1 MFSNDLAAEAL
12 DSLSHVTLREASRFA
27 LLNPVRQALST
38 SNVHQ
43 LLSPIS
49 RIPLTIGNALKI
61 RQIAYFS
68 RESMAIVGNETL
80 GIPRVEDKRFPIY
93 KQILVPS
100 MLDFQID
107 TLAIKLMHE
116 ALKRIIKRLKTVFFG
131 KKSEQR
137 WYEAYITS
145 FVLLDTLMTVFKLQL
160 SYQECEHG
168 GRFCIPSLLIALSGR
183 PGAPST
189 DHFSQEEN
197 TLANVSY
204 ITISMTKE

>member
-1 MFSNDLAAEAL
+1 M
-12 DSLSHVTLREASRFA
+12 
-27 LLNPVRQALST
+27 
-38 SNVHQ
+38 
-43 LLSPIS
+43 
-49 RIPLTIGNALKI
+49 KI

-116 ALKRIIKRLKTVFFG
+116 ALKRIIKRLNTVFFG

-145 FVLLDTLMTVFKLQL
+145 FVLLDTLMTVFKLQP
-160 SYQECEHG
+160 SYQEWNANMVG
-168 GRFCIPSLLIALSGR
+168 VLVFPRFSLR
-183 PGAPST
+183 CRGAQAPLLLTTFLRRRTPWPMS
-189 DHFSQEEN
+189 
-197 TLANVSY
+197 A
-204 ITISMTKE
+204 ISLEA